1 MQKAPSRPSSSL
13 ILRTWFKDLAISMG
27 IGGLILVPILI
38 ASSFVEEPAY
48 KNTIDYSWSIEAQE
62 HTLPADDLELTGW
75 VTSWD
80 GIEGVRSRRYVSDSR
95 TYVEVKFEAHWPLT
109 ASSDGSSSASL
120 EDFQERM
127 KAELPNFGYEE
138 PTGTGKKSQAP
149 FKVHTTAL
157 GWVVRCFLLAS
168 VGFLVRARR
177 SWVLRSQETAGV
189 LGSPVSA
196 GMCLLWGSPAG
207 LGFSILGY
215 ATYIW
220 TGDSVPY
227 SGLYFWALFMHPV
240 FTVIV
245 VFLTVTIVP
254 IGQEVFLR
262 HHLYARMSAAG
273 SGVKGALISSCLP
286 ALFLA
291 ALPSAALMLFA
302 QGLASC
308 WLYRKTGRLLVPILL
323 SATITACFFALA
335 MGLPGDMD
343 SWLQETM
350 SQLLK

>member
-1 MQKAPSRPSSSL
+1 MQEAPSKPSSSRVL
-13 ILRTWFKDLAISMG
+13 QTWFRDLAISMG
-27 IGGLILVPILI
+27 IGGLLLVPILI
-38 ASSFVEEPAY
+38 AGSFVGESAH
-48 KNTIDYSWSIEAQE
+48 KNTIDYSWRVGAQE
-62 HTLPADDLELTGW
+62 HVLPADDLELTSW

-80 GIEGVRSRRYVSDSR
+80 GIEGVQSRRYVSDSR
-95 TYVEVKFEAHWPLT
+95 TYVEVNFNAHWPLT
-109 ASSDGSSSASL
+109 TSSDGSSSASL

-127 KAELPNFGYEE
+127 KAELPNFGYEQ
-138 PTGTGKKSQAP
+138 PTGTGKRSQSP
-149 FKVHTTAL
+149 FKVNTTAL
-157 GWVVRCFLLAS
+157 GWVIRCFLLAS
-168 VGFLVRARR
+168 VAFIVRARR

-189 LGSPVSA
+189 LSSPVST
-196 GMCLLWGSPAG
+196 GKCLLLGIPAG

-215 ATYIW
+215 AICIW
-220 TGDSVPY
+220 SGDRGPY
-227 SGLYFWALFMHPV
+227 SGLYFWARFMHPV
-240 FTVIV
+240 FTMIV
-245 VFLTVTIVP
+245 VFLTITIVP

-286 ALFLA
+286 GLFLA

-308 WLYRKTGRLLVPILL
+308 WLYKKTGRLLVPILL
-323 SATITACFFALA
+323 SATITACFFALDLG
-335 MGLPGDMD
+335 MPGDMD